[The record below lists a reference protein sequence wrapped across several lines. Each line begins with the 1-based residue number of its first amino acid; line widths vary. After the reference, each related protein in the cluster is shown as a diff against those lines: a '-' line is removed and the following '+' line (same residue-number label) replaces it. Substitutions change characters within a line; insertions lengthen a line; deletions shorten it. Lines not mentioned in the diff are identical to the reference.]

1 MSKLTLLI
9 LSAGFGKRM
18 LDLTKNIPKP
28 LIKVHDKTLLEN
40 TINFFSNI
48 GFNEFF
54 INTHY
59 LNNKI

>member
-28 LIKVHDKTLLEN
+28 LLKVYDKTLKLLE
-40 TINFFSNI
+40 TIFSA
-48 GFNEFF
+48 
-54 INTHY
+54 
-59 LNNKI
+59 LN